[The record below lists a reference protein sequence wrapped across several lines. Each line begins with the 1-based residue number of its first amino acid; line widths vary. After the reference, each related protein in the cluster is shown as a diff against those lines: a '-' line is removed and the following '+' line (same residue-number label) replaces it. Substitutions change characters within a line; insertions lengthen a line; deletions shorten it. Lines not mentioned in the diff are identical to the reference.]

1 MSISKTARIAVGILL
16 IPSLLQAC
24 GRKGPLYIQQAPAKP
39 AVAAPAE
46 QKPAIVVPPAQSE
59 PVQPKTESQK

>member
-1 MSISKTARIAVGILL
+1 MSKTAATAAAILL
-16 IPSLLQAC
+16 IASLLQAC

-39 AVAAPAE
+39 AVAAPEE
-46 QKPAIVVPPAQSE
+46 QKPATAVPSTQSQ

>member
-1 MSISKTARIAVGILL
+1 MPLSKTVATAAAILL
-16 IPSLLQAC
+16 IASLLQAC
-24 GRKGPLYIQQAPAKP
+24 GRKGPLYIQQKPAKP

-46 QKPAIVVPPAQSE
+46 QKPATVPPAQSQ